1 MSSLGSCVLPG
12 VGGGGA
18 PLKPLYPSGGS
29 SWGLQ
34 GKGRG
39 WTIQGEEG
47 RIPRAYPG
55 MVLELVGGLGLRLGL
70 GEAKEFSGREA
81 LMMNVY
87 WEWLMRG
94 GQRAG
99 ESLGG
104 LFQ

>member
-1 MSSLGSCVLPG
+1 
-12 VGGGGA
+12 
-18 PLKPLYPSGGS
+18 
-29 SWGLQ
+29 
-34 GKGRG
+34 
-39 WTIQGEEG
+39 
-47 RIPRAYPG
+47 

-70 GEAKEFSGREA
+70 GEAKVFSGREA